1 MNFHAIFLVST
12 AGGVLEL
19 AFVVVRVAVAAAN
32 GGVDGRTDF
41 LWVGGVEKGEMSGRK
56 ICFGEL
62 SIFGLE
68 YLISF

>member
-1 MNFHAIFLVST
+1 M
-12 AGGVLEL
+12 